1 MEQTSLIIGP
11 DDNGEIQNKD
21 LNDML
26 SEGWHVVMME
36 AFGNSE
42 KRCYEGHILVI
53 LEKAIDFDELKD

>member
-1 MEQTSLIIGP
+1 MELPLLEQTSLIIGP

-36 AFGNSE
+36 G
-42 KRCYEGHILVI
+42 YEGHILVI
-53 LEKAIDFDELKD
+53 LEKEIDFDELED